1 MLFRGIEFA
10 RNEVI
15 QVKDT
20 TMQYN
25 VKSTIL
31 GFDNISKVELNE
43 IDDLFSTLKS
53 CDEANTSFTV
63 VNPYML
69 REYSFDVP
77 KDIQEL
83 LEINEDSKVVVYN
96 MVVVQDPLDESRI
109 NFLAPLIFN
118 QGNGSMA
125 QAVLDSNV
133 HSEFGVAVSLKTFR
147 P

>member
-1 MLFRGIEFA
+1 
-10 RNEVI
+10 
-15 QVKDT
+15 
-20 TMQYN
+20 MQYN

-31 GFDNISKVELNE
+31 GFDHISKVELNE

-77 KDIQEL
+77 KDIQDL

-125 QAVLDSNV
+125 QAVLDSDV
-133 HSEFGVAVSLKTFR
+133 HTEFGVAVSLKTFR

>member
-1 MLFRGIEFA
+1 
-10 RNEVI
+10 
-15 QVKDT
+15 
-20 TMQYN
+20 MQYN

-31 GFDNISKVELNE
+31 GFDKISKVELSE
-43 IDDLFSTLKS
+43 IDELFSTLKS
-53 CDEANTSFTV
+53 CDEVNTSFTV

-77 KDIQEL
+77 KDIREL
-83 LEINEDSKVVVYN
+83 LDINEDSKVVVYN
-96 MVVVQDPLDESRI
+96 IVVVQDPLDESRI

-125 QAVLDSNV
+125 QAVLDSDT
-133 HSEFGVAVSLKTFR
+133 HAEFGMAVSLKTFR

>member
-1 MLFRGIEFA
+1 
-10 RNEVI
+10 
-15 QVKDT
+15 
-20 TMQYN
+20 MQYN

-31 GFDNISKVELNE
+31 GFDQISKVELNE

-53 CDEANTSFTV
+53 CDEENTSFTV

-77 KDIQEL
+77 KDIQDL

-125 QAVLDSNV
+125 QVVLDSST
-133 HSEFGVAVSLKTFR
+133 HAEFGVAVSLKTFR

>member
-1 MLFRGIEFA
+1 
-10 RNEVI
+10 
-15 QVKDT
+15 
-20 TMQYN
+20 MQYN
-25 VKSTIL
+25 VKSKIL
-31 GFDNISKVELNE
+31 GFDQISKVELNE

-53 CDEANTSFTV
+53 CDDTSNTSFTV

-77 KDIQEL
+77 KDIREL
-83 LEINEDSKVVVYN
+83 LDINEDSKVVVYN
-96 MVVVQDPLDESRI
+96 VVVVQDPLDESRI

-125 QAVLDSNV
+125 QAILDSDT
-133 HSEFGVAVSLKTFR
+133 HSEFGMAVSLKTFR

>member
-1 MLFRGIEFA
+1 
-10 RNEVI
+10 
-15 QVKDT
+15 
-20 TMQYN
+20 MQYN